1 MIILEQILILMPG
14 FFGLATYKAF
24 SGNTKAEP
32 LSSSIMSY
40 VIYSSFSWVILKG
53 ISLVFAKVKDPFL
66 YKGNIGL
73 LEFLIAVVISS
84 LLGFLWFYKLKEV
97 TEKII
102 NKINKRIDKHQ
113 IGLSSNLIVSGL
125 RKDKAHY
132 LQITKEDKLL
142 CSGVLMSEDIS
153 NGILIMSLDPT
164 KSFNVNDNKLHEN
177 DIEAIIAYVDIR
189 TGIIIKD
196 IKLKKKQPNS

>member
-84 LLGFLWFYKLKEV
+84 LLGFLWFYKLKDF
-97 TEKII
+97 TEIII

-113 IGLSSNLIVSGL
+113 IGLSSNVLVSGL
-125 RKDKAHY
+125 KEGKAHY
-132 LQITKEDKLL
+132 LQITKDDKLL
-142 CSGVLMSEDIS
+142 CSGALITEDIN

-164 KSFNVNDNKLHEN
+164 KCFNTLDNKLDERN
-177 DIEAIIAYVDIR
+177 IKKIIAYVDIK

-196 IKLKKKQPNS
+196 IKIE